1 MKIPETFDIGP
12 FKVPVTFKANM
23 WEKEKR
29 VGTADIGKQKIVL
42 QPPIPDC
49 LNHKCV
55 EQAFLHELV
64 HMLLFYA
71 GQRELYVD
79 EVLVDVLANLLY
91 QVLETKEGDV
101 LAKHKQKHSSRTQSE
116 RKKNS

>member
-12 FKVPVTFKANM
+12 FTVPVKFKKNM
-23 WEKEKR
+23 WEKDKK
-29 VGTADIGKQKIVL
+29 VGVADIGHQRIEL
-42 QPPIPDC
+42 QPPMPGA
-49 LNHKCV
+49 LNRKCC

-79 EVLVDVLANLLY
+79 EVLVDTLANLLY
-91 QVLETKEGDV
+91 QFLETRKGDA
-101 LAKHKQKHSSRTQSE
+101 LAEYKRG
-116 RKKNS
+116 KNGK

>member
-1 MKIPETFDIGP
+1 MIVPENFDIGP
-12 FKVPVTFKANM
+12 FKVPTIFKANM
-23 WEKEKR
+23 WEKNKK
-29 VGTADIGKQKIVL
+29 VGMADIGNQKIIL
-42 QPPIPDC
+42 QPPMPGI
-49 LNHKCV
+49 LNRKCC

-91 QVLETKEGDV
+91 QVLETKKGDA
-101 LAKHKQKHSSRTQSE
+101 LKKWKTNLIN
-116 RKKNS
+116 RKN

>member
-12 FKVPVTFKANM
+12 FKVPVTLKKNM
-23 WEKEKR
+23 WEKEKK
-29 VGTADIGKQKIVL
+29 VGTADIGKQRVIL
-42 QPPIPDC
+42 QPPMPGC
-49 LNHKCV
+49 LNQKCV

-79 EVLVDVLANLLY
+79 EVLVDCLANLLY
-91 QVLETKEGDV
+91 QFMETKKGDA
-101 LAKHKQKHSSRTQSE
+101 LKKWKQ
-116 RKKNS
+116 NSKTRQA